1 MYEVDEG
8 SVRGVWLK
16 LEGQIYLY
24 LKKRSLGYA
33 EPILTFLGLKPPKVE
48 GSIRV

>member
-1 MYEVDEG
+1 MRLM
-8 SVRGVWLK
+8 RGVYAEFGLNLK
-16 LEGQIYLY
+16 Y

-33 EPILTFLGLKPPKVE
+33 EPILTFLGLKPPKVK